1 MKNARKQGQRLTNHR
16 STEMSSFAFVL
27 KKQKVV
33 IPSEK
38 KQALAWRRSQSIDED
53 FTARFVARFLK
64 SIKNLEQAIEGA
76 PIKEASTK
84 KKAEPIIEVMSNQ
97 LWTPLAKQ
105 EDDFLEDIDLLESLF
120 ADLIAKKGELEAR
133 RLLKQIVPSKRG
145 RQRLDFSFNVNNP
158 DTIKYLEREIP
169 DLIREINKASKEAVR
184 DMIQSAIDDGITAP
198 KIAQRIREEV
208 GLTNFQRRSVD
219 NFRKRLEAQGVEGTK
234 LNKAVMRFR
243 RKKINQRGRLIA
255 RTEITRAES
264 HGQEATWK
272 QMQEE
277 DLLPEGTK
285 QKWIASPIGVGA
297 GGRTDDIC
305 LELHRSEP
313 VPLGESFQTE
323 NFGSYERPPDPHPGC
338 RCSRILV
345 FPEDE

>member
-1 MKNARKQGQRLTNHR
+1 
-16 STEMSSFAFVL
+16 MSSFAFIL
-27 KKQKVV
+27 KKQGVV

-38 KQALAWRRSQSIDED
+38 KQALAWRRSQRIDEE

-64 SIKNLEQAIEGA
+64 SIDNLEQAIAGA
-76 PIKEASTK
+76 PLKEASEK
-84 KKAEPIIEVMSNQ
+84 RKADPIIEVMTNQ

-105 EDDFLEDIDLLESLF
+105 DDDFLEDIDLLESLF
-120 ADLIAKKGELEAR
+120 ADLIAEKGELEAR
-133 RLLKQIVPSKRG
+133 RLLKQIIPSKRG
-145 RQRLDFSFNVNNP
+145 RNRLDFSFNVTNP

-169 DLIREINKASKEAVR
+169 DLIREISKQSKSAVR
-184 DMIQSAIDDGITAP
+184 DMIQRAIDEGITSP
-198 KIAQRIREEV
+198 QIARRIRSGI
-208 GLTNFQRRSVD
+208 GLTKFQ
-219 NFRKRLEAQGVEGTK
+219 AQGVSNFVARLKAQGVSGAK
-234 LNKAVMRFR
+234 LDRAEAFFR
-243 RKKINQRGRLIA
+243 RKKINLRARTIA

-313 VPLGESFQTE
+313 VPLGEVFNTE
-323 NFGSYERPPDPHPGC
+323 NFGSFERPPAHPNC
-338 RCSRILV
+338 RCTRVLV
-345 FPEDE
+345 FPDDE